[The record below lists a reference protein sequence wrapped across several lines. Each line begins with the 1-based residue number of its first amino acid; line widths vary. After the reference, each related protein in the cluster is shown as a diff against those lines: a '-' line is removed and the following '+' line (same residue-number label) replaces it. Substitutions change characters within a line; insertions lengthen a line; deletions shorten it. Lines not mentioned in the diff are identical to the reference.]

1 MHQQYTATYNIKF
14 PDSRI
19 SMKAGD
25 VLLYNCQTEA
35 LSIYRSQELV
45 GTVHFS
51 NAGLAEFQRL
61 GWVQA
66 PQQVVSPTPVIPVVS
81 AKSVKT
87 VPAVEGESPVSK
99 VEEEVEKPRKGPKK
113 AAE

>member
-1 MHQQYTATYNIKF
+1 
-14 PDSRI
+14 
-19 SMKAGD
+19 MKAGD

-61 GWVQA
+61 GWVQVPGVPPA
-66 PQQVVSPTPVIPVVS
+66 PVIPVVL

-87 VPAVEGESPVSK
+87 VPAVEEEMPVSK

-113 AAE
+113 ATE